1 VCVTIVLIG
10 YTHKIDK
17 SCFHF
22 SDSIIV
28 MITVGGLC
36 DLTGEVGRFAV
47 KRGTA
52 RDFDGVGLC
61 LETNSVILKSILLLE
76 QTPSSIN
83 KKMDQL
89 RKSVHKIERMMYEMS
104 LSQAAGMN
112 VSTEIKDNDAAA
124 AAVEEDK

>member
-1 VCVTIVLIG
+1 
-10 YTHKIDK
+10 
-17 SCFHF
+17 
-22 SDSIIV
+22 
-28 MITVGGLC
+28 M
-36 DLTGEVGRFAV
+36 
-47 KRGTA
+47 
-52 RDFDGVGLC
+52 
-61 LETNSVILKSILLLE
+61 E